1 MLIPKPWGQEEV
13 LEIND
18 SYMLKRLTM
27 HQGKRC
33 SLQFHKQKRETIYV
47 LEGEL
52 RFIYG
57 DSIDSLDSQVY
68 KPGESFTV
76 PSNSLHRME
85 GLTDCVYLEASTPE
99 MDDVVRV
106 EDDFN
111 RSEPS

>member
-1 MLIPKPWGQEEV
+1 
-13 LEIND
+13 
-18 SYMLKRLTM
+18 M

-47 LEGEL
+47 LEGQL
-52 RFIYG
+52 RFIFG
-57 DSIDSLDSQVY
+57 NTIDSLDSKIY

-99 MDDVVRV
+99 IDDVVRV

-111 RSEPS
+111 RSESR